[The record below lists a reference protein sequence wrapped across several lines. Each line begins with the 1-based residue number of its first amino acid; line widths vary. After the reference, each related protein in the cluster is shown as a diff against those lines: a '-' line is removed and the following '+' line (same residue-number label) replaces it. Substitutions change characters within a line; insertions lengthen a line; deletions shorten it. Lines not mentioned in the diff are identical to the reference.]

1 MNRLYVLLI
10 IYVFSFSP
18 SFALSY
24 DELSFPAMPAS
35 RLGTDDVK
43 PEKITVKAKVQ
54 DDTKTAKTKKI
65 DEAKDLTYADLS
77 LKKIAIDIA
86 QDLEM
91 EQDIVLSDL
100 AALWAAAAQ
109 NSETVKYTIYK
120 LSNPD
125 ENKPEENLVKRI
137 IKPIASF
144 STVAGT
150 AFANNPFVA
159 SSALIGGNLMSAFS
173 SDNKELNYKFTKIN
187 DADMV
192 ILVRKIDDLQKRLMV
207 LYMDYSTKKEIC
219 KMAQEN
225 LKKREEICRKMQDKS
240 REQVLIADSYYR
252 NAQSFASKANS
263 EYAASRSILEQL
275 VGTKVLEQIEERN
288 IASQD

>member
-18 SFALSY
+18 SFALSH

>member
-1 MNRLYVLLI
+1 MNRLYLLLI
-10 IYVFSFSP
+10 IYILSFSP

-86 QDLEM
+86 RDLEM
-91 EQDIVLSDL
+91 EQDVVLSDL

-159 SSALIGGNLMSAFS
+159 SSALIGGNLMNAFS

-192 ILVRKIDDLQKRLMV
+192 VLVRKIDDLQKRLMV
-207 LYMDYSTKKEIC
+207 LYVDYSTKKEVC

-240 REQVLIADSYYR
+240 REQVLVADSYYR

-275 VGTKVLEQIEERN
+275 VGAKVLEQIEERN
-288 IASQD
+288 IASRD

>member
-1 MNRLYVLLI
+1 
-10 IYVFSFSP
+10 
-18 SFALSY
+18 
-24 DELSFPAMPAS
+24 MPAS

>member
-91 EQDIVLSDL
+91 EQDVVLSDL

-192 ILVRKIDDLQKRLMV
+192 VLVRKIDDLQKRLMV

-275 VGTKVLEQIEERN
+275 VGAKVLEQIEERN